1 MIQIK
6 NEFKT
11 IQFALFFTDYDE
23 KDTRVYRFLLPKL
36 LISHSNTYKTKTLM
50 QKKLE
55 DLYGARLYTRSER
68 HANLN
73 VMSFMLTIV
82 DPVIVDDYDLIN
94 QSIALLNDIFVD
106 RSYFDEDIF
115 MEEKRLLIEQWETL
129 KDHKRVYAN
138 VEFGK
143 AFFGDDLSAYPMS
156 GTLEDIK
163 KLTLDD
169 VISYYQKKFY
179 DNEIKI
185 IINGHIDE
193 HIQTIKDSLL
203 IKAKSKD
210 FDIEFKFRDVK
221 TLNQIQEETKM
232 NQAIL
237 KLGYHLP
244 IFRFDPL
251 YEAALCVDTIL
262 GGYPESRLFKEI
274 REKQGLCYD
283 VSSNFDFYKGVLI
296 VSSGVSKQQKD
307 YALEEIIKEVDRLK
321 IDKVDLEELSYA
333 KAYLVHQIKSSLD
346 SQSYLTKRQYFRDIF
361 NDQTPTE
368 KRIENILNVSL
379 EVICQVIDMIKL
391 DTTYVLYG
399 GAL

>member
-82 DPVIVDDYDLIN
+82 DPVIVDDHDLIN

-296 VSSGVSKQQKD
+296 VSSGVSKLQKD

>member
-163 KLTLDD
+163 ELTLDD
-169 VISYYQKKFY
+169 VISYYQKKFF

-193 HIQTIKDSLL
+193 HVQTIKDSLL

-296 VSSGVSKQQKD
+296 ISSGVSKLQKD

-379 EVICQVIDMIKL
+379 EDIYQVIDMIKL

>member
-82 DPVIVDDYDLIN
+82 DPVIVDDHDLIN

>member
-36 LISHSNTYKTKTLM
+36 LISHSNTYKTKTMM

-82 DPVIVDDYDLIN
+82 DPVIVDDHDLIN

>member
-169 VISYYQKKFY
+169 VISYYQKKFF

-193 HIQTIKDSLL
+193 HVQTIKDSLL

-379 EVICQVIDMIKL
+379 EDIYQVIDMIQL

>member
-82 DPVIVDDYDLIN
+82 DPVIVDDHDLIN

-169 VISYYQKKFY
+169 VISYYQKKFF

-203 IKAKSKD
+203 IKAKPKD

-296 VSSGVSKQQKD
+296 VSSGVSKLQKD

-379 EVICQVIDMIKL
+379 EDIYQVIDMIKL

>member
-169 VISYYQKKFY
+169 VISYYQKKFF

-203 IKAKSKD
+203 IKAKPKD

-296 VSSGVSKQQKD
+296 VSSGVSKLQKD

-379 EVICQVIDMIKL
+379 EDIYQVIDMIKL

>member
-82 DPVIVDDYDLIN
+82 DPVIVDDHDLIN

-169 VISYYQKKFY
+169 VISYYQKKFF

-193 HIQTIKDSLL
+193 HVQTIKDSLL

-221 TLNQIQEETKM
+221 PLNQIQEETKM

-368 KRIENILNVSL
+368 KRIENIFNVSL
-379 EVICQVIDMIKL
+379 EDIYQVIDMIKL

>member
-50 QKKLE
+50 QRKLE

-73 VMSFMLTIV
+73 VMSFMFTIV
-82 DPVIVDDYDLIN
+82 DPVIVDDQDLIN
-94 QSIALLNDIFVD
+94 QSISLLNDIFVN
-106 RSYFDEDIF
+106 RTFFDEDIF

-138 VEFGK
+138 VEFSK
-143 AFFGDDLSAYPMS
+143 AFFKDDLSAYPMS

-163 KLTLDD
+163 KLKLDD
-169 VISYYQKKFY
+169 VIQYYQTKFFN
-179 DNEIKI
+179 NEIKVI
-185 IINGHIDE
+185 VNGHIDD
-193 HIQTIKDSLL
+193 HIKTINDELL
-203 IKAKSKD
+203 IKANPKT
-210 FDIEFKFRDVK
+210 FDIEFKFRDAE
-221 TLNQIQEETKM
+221 TLGQIQEETKM
-232 NQAIL
+232 NQAII

-244 IFRFDPL
+244 VFRFDPL

-274 REKQGLCYD
+274 RERQGLCYD

-296 VSSGVSKQQKD
+296 VSSGVAKHQKD
-307 YALEEIIKEVDRLK
+307 YALNEIIKEVEKLK
-321 IDKVDLEELSYA
+321 TDQVDLEELEYA
-333 KAYLVHQIKSSLD
+333 KAYLIHQIKSSLD
-346 SQSYLTKRQYFRDIF
+346 SQSYLTKRQFFRDIF
-361 NDQTPTE
+361 DDHTPTE
-368 KRIENILNVSL
+368 KRIENINNVSL
-379 EVICQVIDMIKL
+379 DDIKKVIDMIYL
-391 DTTYVLYG
+391 DTTYILYG
-399 GAL
+399 GGI

>member
-82 DPVIVDDYDLIN
+82 DPVIVDDHDLIN

-169 VISYYQKKFY
+169 VISYYQKKFF

-296 VSSGVSKQQKD
+296 VSSGVSKLQKD